1 MRVSPA
7 MRCGRKTDAWCM
19 AMLVAAWVIFLMSC
33 GVGQCLACV
42 LHYMYT
48 HSRHMC
54 AWDFLLCCLCVA
66 TCCIFVYV
74 YTFVNTQ
81 RMSILSPASLRHSI
95 RYIGYTMRRTA
106 GNKTKRDAWSG
117 DLRTC
122 RLHCVRDTKT
132 LTGQHWHCSRCKAE
146 NTGSHDWWRDQNNDT
161 DENQVWLCVKCQQ
174 ELYGWLTFTGGRE
187 PLMEKLLEERA
198 AQTRLAEQGEPG
210 GSTCST
216 HTLPVGT
223 TPSSH
228 VPTTQTTGMDEDMGV
243 E

>member
-1 MRVSPA
+1 MVYGNACCCMGHLSYVVWSRA
-7 MRCGRKTDAWCM
+7 MPGLR
-19 AMLVAAWVIFLMSC
+19 AA
-33 GVGQCLACV
+33 
-42 LHYMYT
+42 LHVYT

-54 AWDFLLCCLCVA
+54 AWDFLLCCLYVT

-95 RYIGYTMRRTA
+95 RYIGYTMRRTR
-106 GNKTKRDAWSG
+106 RDWSG
-117 DLRTC
+117 DQEMQDMSPSL
-122 RLHCVRDTKT
+122 VRKEKT
-132 LTGQHWHCSRCKAE
+132 LTRQHWQCSGCKAE
-146 NTGSHDWWRDQNNDT
+146 NTGSHDWWRDQKNDT
-161 DENQVWLCVKCQQ
+161 DENQLWYCVKCQQ
-174 ELYGWLTFTGGRE
+174 EIHNWITFPGGRE
-187 PLMEKLLEERA
+187 PLMNKLLGAQA

-228 VPTTQTTGMDEDMGV
+228 VPTTQTTVMDEDMGV
-243 E
+243 